1 MLMIIGVL
9 LGLAAPADQSR
20 LALEISTPQREVLVG
35 EPVKLTV
42 RLKAK
47 ADVHGI
53 PLDGQEELPVQFL
66 RVLVD
71 DGTQVRTYVEFP
83 RQIVEQV
90 LVAESLRRGDE
101 RAMNIVLFNG
111 GYLEASTAPPRTSFL
126 FPGPGRFSMRLD
138 YAGQQARATS
148 NALRF
153 TVKAP
158 AGEDREILEAVRR
171 EPRILDAN
179 GDAAAQAKAK
189 ELAERFP
196 HSPYLRWTKLRM
208 LEHKANAPD
217 RDLDPHG
224 REDILRLDKIDR
236 DRHRMREYERVAEEI
251 LSSGDWGP
259 FEEEALAV
267 GLLAAQGAGDK
278 EKAARAKATLY
289 EKYPRSPTVKRLKAK
304 ESGEA
309 PADDDDEPMLRPAK
323 PKASPNR

>member
-1 MLMIIGVL
+1 MLMMIGVL
-9 LGLAAPADQSR
+9 VGLAVPADQSA
-20 LALEISTPQREVLVG
+20 LVLEISTPQREVLVG

-47 ADVHGI
+47 TDVHGI
-53 PLDGQEELPVQFL
+53 PLDAEEELPVQFL

-90 LVAESLRRGDE
+90 LVAESLRPGEE

-111 GYLEASTAPPRTSFL
+111 GYLEASTAPPRSSFL
-126 FPGPGRFSMRLD
+126 FPVSGRFSIRLD
-138 YAGQQARATS
+138 YAGRQARATS

-171 EPRILDAN
+171 EPRILDAS
-179 GDAAAQAKAK
+179 GDAAAQAKARD
-189 ELAERFP
+189 LVERFP
-196 HSPYLRWTKLRM
+196 HSAYLRWTRLRM
-208 LEHKANAPD
+208 LEHKTNAPD
-217 RDLDPHG
+217 RDLGPQG
-224 REDILRLDKIDR
+224 REAVLRLDNVDR
-236 DRHRMREYERVAEEI
+236 ERHWVREYQRVAEEL

-278 EKAARAKATLY
+278 EKAAAAKATLY
-289 EKYPRSPTVKRLKAK
+289 EKYPDSPTVKRLKAR

-309 PADDDDEPMLRPAK
+309 PADDDNEPMLRPVK
-323 PKASPNR
+323 PKPSPNP